1 MSSAHRRRNLETDRK
16 RLSVR
21 PSSVQSSEKLKSSE
35 DLHKKVLQR
44 NNTEYAR
51 TFIAALGE
59 KIY

>member
-1 MSSAHRRRNLETDRK
+1 MSSAHRKNLEIDRK

-21 PSSVQSSEKLKSSE
+21 SSSVQSAEKLKSSE